1 MSDKRGFTLIEV
13 LVVVIILGILA
24 AVVIPQLST
33 ASVAAQTSM
42 LADHIRTSRMQIL
55 TFKWQHL
62 GVPPGYPDLDEN
74 QTPTEEAF
82 LEHMTQASTA
92 EGDVAAPGTDGYV
105 YGPYMTPFPTNPIN
119 GKAGIQMIADD
130 GTLPDS
136 ADDSH
141 GWIYQP
147 GTMTLKTDATGA
159 DQSGKAYFDF

>member
-1 MSDKRGFTLIEV
+1 MTDERGFTLIEV
-13 LVVVIILGILA
+13 LVVVVILGILA

-42 LADHIRTSRMQIL
+42 LADHIRTARMQIEV
-55 TFKWQHL
+55 FKGQHF
-62 GVPPGYPDLDEN
+62 GVPAGYPDLDED
-74 QTPTEEAF
+74 QAPTEEAF

-92 EGDVAAPGTDGYV
+92 EGDVAAPGTDGYP

-119 GKAGIQMIADD
+119 GKAGIQIIGD
-130 GTLPDS
+130 GGTMPDS

-147 GTMTLKTDATGA
+147 ATMTLRADSTGE
-159 DQSGKAYFDF
+159 DQANKAYFDF